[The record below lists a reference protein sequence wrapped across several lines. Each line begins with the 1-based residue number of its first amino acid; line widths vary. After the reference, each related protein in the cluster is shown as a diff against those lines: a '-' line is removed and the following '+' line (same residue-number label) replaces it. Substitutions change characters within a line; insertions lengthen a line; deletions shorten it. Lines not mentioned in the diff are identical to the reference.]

1 MSMMNSQLEK
11 LEENLSNAMHDF
23 ANVALQEFEPR
34 CVFEKRTKCK
44 IIKAQMQMVK
54 DMMSEVAS
62 TIGLDATIKL
72 MCELLGIIISIPKN
86 AT

>member
-1 MSMMNSQLEK
+1 MENTMQEKIMSMMNSQLEK

-54 DMMSEVAS
+54 DMMREVAS
-62 TIGLDATIKL
+62 MKCEIK
-72 MCELLGIIISIPKN
+72 MPQFSN
-86 AT
+86 M